1 MDPIRGRSVLVDVL
15 DAVGGTPLVRLDR
28 LAGHSPAQL
37 YAKWEG
43 LNPGGSVKDRP
54 ARFIIRQARQLG
66 LLRPGGVIIESTS
79 GNFGVALAMIGAV
92 AGYRVIIVV
101 DPKVPI
107 AHRRAMEAYGAELVE
122 VSEPD
127 ESGGYF
133 KPRLE
138 LANRLARE
146 IDGAFRPDQH
156 FSLMNAATHFQ
167 ETGPEIH
174 AQMDGTIDYL
184 VVAVSTA
191 GQLRGLAE
199 YFRSRACGTQIV
211 GVDAIGSGVFGGL
224 RHAYLQSGIGL
235 AWPPSNLDVSLLDR
249 AYKIADDDAFS
260 TARLLAQAEGL
271 LAGPSSG
278 AVAFVGMHL
287 AEAEPGSRIVCVLS
301 DTGQRYLETL
311 YDDDW
316 LAEHGVKICADLA
329 DVRARAARI
338 EAMSR
343 ESVRDEVGRAEG
355 FVPLNPP
362 ASTALLNEI
371 ARELMA

>member
-1 MDPIRGRSVLVDVL
+1 VDVL
-15 DAVGGTPLVRLDR
+15 DAVGATPVVRLDR
-28 LAGHSPAQL
+28 LAGHSPAEL

-54 ARFIIRQARQLG
+54 ARFIIRHARRLG
-66 LLRPGGVIIESTS
+66 LLGPGGVIIESTS

-92 AGYRVIIVV
+92 DGYRVIIVV
-101 DPKVPI
+101 DPKVPP
-107 AHRRAMEAYGAELVE
+107 AHRRVMEAYGAEVVE

-184 VVAVSTA
+184 VAAVSTA

-199 YFRSRACGTQIV
+199 YFRSRACGTKIV
-211 GVDAIGSGVFGGL
+211 GVDAVGSGAFGGPL
-224 RHAYLQSGIGL
+224 HAYLQSGIGL
-235 AWPPSNLDVSLLDR
+235 GWPPSNLDIGLLER
-249 AYKIADDDAFS
+249 AYKVADDDAFS

-287 AEAEPGSRIVCVLS
+287 AECAEPRTRIVCVLS
-301 DTGQRYLETL
+301 DTGQRYLDTL

-316 LAEHGVKICADLA
+316 LAEHGVKICTDLA
-329 DVRARAARI
+329 DLRARAARL
-338 EAMSR
+338 EAMSP
-343 ESVRDEVGRAEG
+343 ESLSAGVGRAEG
-355 FVPLNPP
+355 FVPPDTP